1 MKPERKMDD
10 LNVDV
15 LARQYAD
22 SVVEIGFARS
32 VQSLGYESHAF
43 VLGHLQADLMFI
55 LEDLNLTQKQLK
67 ILSER
72 VL

>member
-1 MKPERKMDD
+1 MDD

-15 LARQYAD
+15 LAKQYAD

>member
-1 MKPERKMDD
+1 MDKLD
-10 LNVDV
+10 ADV
-15 LARQYAD
+15 LIKQYAD

-55 LEDLNLTQKQLK
+55 LEDLNRYSTVYIAIGRPTASKQAC
-67 ILSER
+67 S
-72 VL
+72 

>member
-1 MKPERKMDD
+1 MDKLD
-10 LNVDV
+10 ADV
-15 LARQYAD
+15 LIKQYAD

-55 LEDLNLTQKQLK
+55 LEDLNLTEKQLK
-67 ILSER
+67 ILSKR